1 MTIEELRAEIDRIDS
16 DIIRLYGERLETA
29 SQIGRYKQEYHLPV
43 SDPARERDVLNKVG
57 AEAGEKNENGVRAL
71 FGFLMAQSRTNQMLE
86 RKETSELG
94 QLIRRSLKETPEL
107 FPEKATVACQ
117 GVEGAYSQQA
127 CEKIFRSPSIMYCR
141 TFENVFSA
149 IESGLC
155 RYGIL
160 PIENSLAGSV
170 NSVYDQL
177 ISRKCYIVRSAG
189 LVP

>member
-29 SQIGRYKQEYHLPV
+29 SQIGRYKQEHHLPV

-86 RKETSELG
+86 GREMSKLG
-94 QLIRRSLKETPEL
+94 QLIRKSLKETPEL

-117 GVEGAYSQQA
+117 GVEGAYS
-127 CEKIFRSPSIMYCR
+127 PSGLLPSCTARPSR
-141 TFENVFSA
+141 TFFPPLKRACATTAS
-149 IESGLC
+149 C
-155 RYGIL
+155 RL
-160 PIENSLAGSV
+160 KTAWP
-170 NSVYDQL
+170 D
-177 ISRKCYIVRSAG
+177 
-189 LVP
+189 P